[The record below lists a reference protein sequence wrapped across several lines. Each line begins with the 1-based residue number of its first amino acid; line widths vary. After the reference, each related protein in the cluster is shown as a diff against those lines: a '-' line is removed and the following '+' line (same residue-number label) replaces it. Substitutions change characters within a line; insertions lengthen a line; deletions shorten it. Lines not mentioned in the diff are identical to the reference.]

1 MPSLNGTYGAIFIGM
16 CISIALYGFNFHQI
30 YRYYR
35 LYPKDSIS
43 LKSLVFVILIVEA
56 VNSVMPIHLCYD
68 QLVTHYFD
76 PLSLT
81 EDRWYSYLDVTT
93 HNDEKLTGTYFVKVI
108 EAPLGAITIIVCQ
121 GFYIRRVY
129 LIGPQW
135 QYRVLVALAVVL
147 LITEIGFMVLM
158 TTKAFQGH
166 YIYDFKKLT
175 WTVSVTFGLAV
186 SIDTIV
192 TGTLITVLLRSRTG
206 FKKTD
211 SLIQSLVVYTFNSGL
226 VTSISSTLAF
236 IFALVEPD
244 GFAYVTLGA
253 IVAPK
258 LYGTSVLAVYVP
270 RIYRLA
276 QTLTTPTRSPSSLNA
291 RKFLADRAMDG
302 FTTDSLHFNNGNLA
316 PGDTSGVLGQRST
329 RPVTISLPPDVESG
343 DTATDSV
350 RSSGPETVNL
360 GRKIR
365 EDRQAFSGTV

>member
-1 MPSLNGTYGAIFIGM
+1 MSLNATNPTTASPPMAFPPFPVVAMASLSSTYGAIFIGM

-35 LYPKDSIS
+35 LYPKDSVS

-81 EDRWYSYLDVTT
+81 EDRWSLR
-93 HNDEKLTGTYFVKVI
+93 LL
-108 EAPLGAITIIVCQ
+108 APLGAITIIVCQ

-258 LYGTSVLAVYVP
+258 LYGTSVLAV
-270 RIYRLA
+270 
-276 QTLTTPTRSPSSLNA
+276 LNA

-302 FTTDSLHFNNGNLA
+302 FTTDSLHFNNGGNLA
-316 PGDTSGVLGQRST
+316 PGDTSGMLGQRST
-329 RPVTISLPPDVESG
+329 RPVTISLPPDVEGG
-343 DTATDSV
+343 DTATDSI

-360 GRKIR
+360 GRKIQQ
-365 EDRQAFSGTV
+365 DRQAFTGTV